1 MINMNPSLP
10 APLLDSPTEL
20 MPLLDRGGRRSG
32 TAGHR
37 GSHLGAVGHG
47 MVAGGCLG
55 EQSSISTNALRFKV
69 DARELRRG
77 SAVQQ
82 LKWNTGAQGGPDK
95 CLAARSLLSSTS
107 SENRSKIQIDVEI
120 RKEISH

>member
-20 MPLLDRGGRRSG
+20 MPLLDRGGRRGG

-37 GSHLGAVGHG
+37 GSHLGAVVGHSEV
-47 MVAGGCLG
+47 VAGRRG
-55 EQSSISTNALRFKV
+55 EPSSISANALRFKV

-77 SAVQQ
+77 SAVRQ
-82 LKWNTGAQGGPDK
+82 LKWNTGWVQEICGCKINITSELDI
-95 CLAARSLLSSTS
+95 LS
-107 SENRSKIQIDVEI
+107 
-120 RKEISH
+120 